1 MKRLLSIT
9 FAVAILC
16 LSLTACKKSEPIT
29 LTSKNFDEY
38 FIFDIHF
45 ENFEVEEKNAFI
57 GTAYIGHADA
67 VISVIP
73 KKNIRC
79 EDVVIEGSFMTVG
92 SAWDGNEYAFSF
104 ETDYKGSREYVQPI
118 QTSEESIILIKPEE
132 PKILSLKEMVEVAP
146 EVQAF
151 ISPAGYSLV
160 GDGVLLAAK
169 GTIYVEE

>member
-38 FIFDIHF
+38 FSLDLHF
-45 ENFEVEEKNAFI
+45 ENFEIKGENTI
-57 GTAYIGHADA
+57 LGPGYIGYADA
-67 VISVIP
+67 VITVTP
-73 KKNIRC
+73 KRKIRC
-79 EDVVIEGSFMTVG
+79 EDVVLEGSFITVG

-104 ETDYKGSREYVQPI
+104 ETDYRGNREYI
-118 QTSEESIILIKPEE
+118 QTIKTSDEFVPYFEPEKPE
-132 PKILSLKEMVEVAP
+132 ILSFVDAVEIAP
-146 EVQAF
+146 ELKVYLTAT
-151 ISPAGYSLV
+151 GYSLV
-160 GDGVLLAAK
+160 SDGVLLSAK